1 MTFLKLC
8 KYKTANC
15 SKIRKFGFYNF
26 RKLLKYAYLVAVES
40 NIFIIQ
46 PMMGILSNRKGGL
59 LTGVVFKA
67 VIKLPLIKINNIKII
82 SSCLVTDVNRKVIRS
97 Q

>member
-1 MTFLKLC
+1 MPIKPHISFHKIAKKKHKWSVTFLELY

-15 SKIRKFGFYNF
+15 SKMRKFGFYNF
-26 RKLLKYAYLVAVES
+26 RKLLKYAYLVTIES

-59 LTGVVFKA
+59 WTRVDFKA
-67 VIKLPLIKINNIKII
+67 F
-82 SSCLVTDVNRKVIRS
+82 
-97 Q
+97 